1 MCVYRVGSQQC
12 LRSRFS
18 LRSVDVHWLSQT
30 DGGSVP
36 CSDLIIA
43 VGPNASGEPSDSSA
57 ALRSAVSLS
66 SGQTSS
72 DVFLW
77 CFRVHLGVCAELRR
91 LDGGRVGLAVER
103 AEPRIET
110 TGHGPGPRRAVLRP
124 VPAEAQASVR
134 NRSKI
139 LPVHVY
145 SKQFNNTVQGLFTRH
160 ILNYTGYNQ
169 KQDRSV
175 DSAKKIQHKS
185 IYKYR

>member
-1 MCVYRVGSQQC
+1 M
-12 LRSRFS
+12 
-18 LRSVDVHWLSQT
+18 
-30 DGGSVP
+30 P

-57 ALRSAVSLS
+57 AYAVLCRSPLARPRLMCFSGVS
-66 SGQTSS
+66 G
-72 DVFLW
+72 F
-77 CFRVHLGVCAELRR
+77 HLGVCAELRR
-91 LDGGRVGLAVER
+91 LDGGPRGSRCER

-110 TGHGPGPRRAVLRP
+110 TDTAPGPGEPSCVLY
-124 VPAEAQASVR
+124 QQKHSASVR

-145 SKQFNNTVQGLFTRH
+145 SKQFNNTVQGCLPRH

-185 IYKYR
+185 IYINIGEEK